1 MNRYLLSRLRHSL
14 FLVRNYLFALL
25 MILTLI
31 VTMTATRAAESHEAL
46 PIISKTFTAYQAGQ
60 QKTTETPSEHSSQEA
75 PVEISLEIP
84 PLTLQSQSI
93 TENGAA
99 DNSAINN
106 DTPSDTAPNKNLPN
120 HNLSQNQDKG
130 GNQPDV
136 AQSPIVLYSPLVFSY
151 WEQLQEAQVATPKLT
166 AQEIVNNE
174 FLHDTITD
182 LISQHETPINET
194 IELLSAPLQTTAST
208 NTVESTPVTSEIA
221 VTDTAITDT
230 TITDTPIELLSTATP
245 IATTSNDSENNENGN
260 QMTSV
265 NVTTTFNSPYL
276 TLISRTTEKNDV
288 AELSTQAIIPQETI
302 PAEEPQVESSYLP
315 LHQDD
320 LTDKEIANVS
330 THVEVIKPLDQPE
343 TSSESLLTD
352 IAQQEEADPIE
363 SDIAEITEIAAVT
376 EITQNDENPSQED
389 FVKDPFVKDNQ
400 ADDNPLVEAIEP
412 ELSDETIV
420 TTEVDLD
427 VDIDVDADTNINS
440 NVDNVTDHTEE
451 PINNYLLYALFPH
464 HKKSVIE
471 APLSKSYKENH
482 EANDNHES
490 DLSIMK
496 LADKIDHSLSFN
508 EEMNEEEMEGTIDE
522 DAGLEAELAEGYFD
536 SYQDYQQ
543 HYKTLDEDEVLS
555 LESQAYPYVQDPQLE
570 EALSSAEFE
579 DLSINQQIEQLLTTG
594 DYYIL
599 ADDVV
604 KGRQYY
610 IQAVRIGAKD
620 KNSPIYAKALVK
632 LADLEENPYLARFQY
647 TNALDIYETHV
658 GFDMEIADILVK
670 LVWTFDVTT
679 ERIVIYELLTSA
691 KQILE
696 KYSYSPQYT
705 MVLRNLAI
713 YYEAVNDFENADA
726 HYQAALALDL
736 EHLTTND
743 IRTILALENYA
754 AFYLKF
760 REYQKAEEILLF
772 KLKAHEE
779 AETPDYYNLGRTQS
793 MLGWTY
799 LQQKNLDDAL
809 HYYNAALGNINYSI
823 TKNRFM
829 PHYYSL
835 PAIFDLIYFFNV
847 TEDPDRGVPYFE
859 VAQALLEGENE
870 AAILDYLKETPK
882 EMIDLGRIV
891 NYPWAATAEV
901 EGLITMMHY
910 IDEQ

>member
-1 MNRYLLSRLRHSL
+1 MNRYLLPRLRLSL
-14 FLVRNYLFALL
+14 FLVRDYLLFALL
-25 MILTLI
+25 MILALS
-31 VTMTATRAAESHEAL
+31 ATTSAARATESHEAL
-46 PIISKTFTAYQAGQ
+46 PIISKAFTAYQAKQ
-60 QKTTETPSEHSSQEA
+60 QKAAETPSKYSSQEA
-75 PVEISLEIP
+75 TLDIP

-93 TENGAA
+93 TESRTIDGYDSSDISNVL
-99 DNSAINN
+99 
-106 DTPSDTAPNKNLPN
+106 PSDTLANDHLSENN
-120 HNLSQNQDKG
+120 ESQNPSSQYQNHGK
-130 GNQPDV
+130 NQPDFSH
-136 AQSPIVLYSPLVFSY
+136 SPIVLYSPLVFSY
-151 WEQLQEAQVATPKLT
+151 WEQLQEAQITSPKLT

-182 LISQHETPINET
+182 LISQHETPIVET
-194 IELLSAPLQTTAST
+194 IELLSAPLQITENANTT
-208 NTVESTPVTSEIA
+208 ESTPVASEIT
-221 VTDTAITDT
+221 V
-230 TITDTPIELLSTATP
+230 TDTPIELLSSATAV
-245 IATTSNDSENNENGN
+245 IEASNDTESDN
-260 QMTSV
+260 TSDLSTET
-265 NVTTTFNSPYL
+265 VTNTET
-276 TLISRTTEKNDV
+276 IS
-288 AELSTQAIIPQETI
+288 AELPI
-302 PAEEPQVESSYLP
+302 EPNNFP
-315 LHQDD
+315 LYQDD
-320 LTDKEIANVS
+320 LTDEDIANS
-330 THVEVIKPLDQPE
+330 ATHLEAITPLDQPG
-343 TSSESLLTD
+343 TTSESSLTD

-363 SDIAEITEIAAVT
+363 SEIAEIT
-376 EITQNDENPSQED
+376 EITQNDESPTQENAVKD
-389 FVKDPFVKDNQ
+389 HFVKDHSIKGNHTDG
-400 ADDNPLVEAIEP
+400 NPLVESTKSK
-412 ELSDETIV
+412 LSDEV
-420 TTEVDLD
+420 LVNTEAD
-427 VDIDVDADTNINS
+427 VNAEDI
-440 NVDNVTDHTEE
+440 TDQTEE

-508 EEMNEEEMEGTIDE
+508 ESINDEDMEGTIDE

-543 HYKTLDEDEVLS
+543 HYKGLGEDEMLS

-579 DLSINQQIEQLLTTG
+579 DLSMNQQIEQLLTTG

-760 REYQKAEEILLF
+760 REYQKAKEILLF
-772 KLKAHEE
+772 KLKLHEE

-799 LQQKNLDDAL
+799 LQQKDLDEAL

-847 TEDPDRGVPYFE
+847 TEDPERGVPYFE
-859 VAQALLEGENE
+859 VAQALLDGENE
-870 AAILDYLKETPK
+870 ATILDYLKETPK

-901 EGLITMMHY
+901 EGLITMMYY